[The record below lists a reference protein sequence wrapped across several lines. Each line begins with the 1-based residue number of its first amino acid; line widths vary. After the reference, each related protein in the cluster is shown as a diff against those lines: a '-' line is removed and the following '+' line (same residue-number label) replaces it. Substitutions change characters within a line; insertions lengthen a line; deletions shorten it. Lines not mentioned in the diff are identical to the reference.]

1 MQECLKVSA
10 YYCTYTQTP
19 THIQYCTHSLAHTHP
34 LLQPY
39 THPLTLH
46 PIAFSVVITHTPSFR
61 HIHATTHTLKH
72 PLSHPHTHI
81 CTYDPHFPSNTLV
94 FTHTGEFSPLTV
106 GLISGRVA
114 LYGFPSAS
122 EAAICKD
129 LVQNPTLCS

>member
-19 THIQYCTHSLAHTHP
+19 THIQYCTHSLVHTH
-34 LLQPY
+34 Y
-39 THPLTLH
+39 CTHALTNSLSILSLSLSKSLTL
-46 PIAFSVVITHTPSFR
+46 PRSDTFTQPHT
-61 HIHATTHTLKH
+61 
-72 PLSHPHTHI
+72 LSHPHTHI